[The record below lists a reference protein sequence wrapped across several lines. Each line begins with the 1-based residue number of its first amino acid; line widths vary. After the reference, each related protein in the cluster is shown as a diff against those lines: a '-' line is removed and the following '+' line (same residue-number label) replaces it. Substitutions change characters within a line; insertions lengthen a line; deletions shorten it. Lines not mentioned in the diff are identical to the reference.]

1 MSESAPAQPA
11 KWPRHG
17 QDQEAAPLLPD
28 DVIVEQILTR
38 VPAADT
44 ICFQAVCRSWRAAL
58 TSDHFVRAY
67 QAVRSAAAAQPPEI
81 AFFAPAATSGSTAF
95 YSSRLNDPTTH
106 QNNGSS
112 PVTARELVTVG
123 NLRAKDVVLSGT
135 KPCRGLTLLFQP
147 GECAYHVINLSTG
160 DHMSL
165 PPCLPPWRE
174 IPYGPYVLASA
185 GLGFDLAA
193 NEHIVVRF
201 FEDWDTQQH
210 CEVFGLRSGG
220 WRPCA
225 GQAPPHAAKGL
236 DGCPPV
242 FLDGRFY
249 WHIDSSRINFT
260 AGAHQKHEAIS
271 FGTPGRILSL
281 SVGNEEF
288 EWVPG
293 PEERARNA
301 LHLVELDGA
310 LCAVVDARLSM
321 ELFEIWTTR
330 TPPGPARP
338 ASWSLSIRISLATLP
353 QPARSDMGRG
363 IRMLPLGTL
372 SSGKILLATSHNE
385 VYAYDPGSN
394 TADRVFSVEDFVDD
408 APGEGGLMLNVAL
421 HEESVASVRRRG
433 RNMAASDRG
442 MLKMKLGSSTV
453 VARRGGAAPGG
464 QHRND
469 LDITPQ
475 LIQQMLG
482 ATMDQFHDIINM
494 YYE

>member
-1 MSESAPAQPA
+1 MSESASAQPA

-17 QDQEAAPLLPD
+17 QDQEAPLLPD
-28 DVIVEQILTR
+28 DMIVEQVLTR

-44 ICFQAVCRSWRAAL
+44 ICFQAVCRSWRAAI
-58 TSDHFVRAY
+58 TSDHFIRVY
-67 QAVRSAAAAQPPEI
+67 QAVRSAAAAQPLEI
-81 AFFAPAATSGSTAF
+81 VFFAPAATGSTAF

-112 PVTARELVTVG
+112 PATARELVTVG

-147 GECAYHVINLSTG
+147 GENAYHVINLSTG
-160 DHMSL
+160 DHVSL

-174 IPYGPYVLASA
+174 IPYGPYVLSSA
-185 GLGFDLAA
+185 GLGFDPAA
-193 NEHIVVRF
+193 NEHIVVRL

-225 GQAPPHAAKGL
+225 SQAPPHAAKGL

-242 FLDGRFY
+242 FLNGRFY
-249 WHIDSSRINFT
+249 WYIDSSRINFT
-260 AGAHQKHEAIS
+260 AGVHQEQDAIP
-271 FGTPGRILSL
+271 FGTPGRNLSL

-293 PEERARNA
+293 PEERAHNF

-321 ELFEIWTTR
+321 ELFELWTTQTSR
-330 TPPGPARP
+330 GPARP

-353 QPARSDMGRG
+353 QQARSDMGRG

-372 SSGKILLATSHNE
+372 SGGKILLGTSRNE
-385 VYAYDPGSN
+385 VYAYDPRSN

-421 HEESVASVRRRG
+421 HEESVAGVRRRAAS
-433 RNMAASDRG
+433 AASDRG
-442 MLKMKLGSSTV
+442 MLKIKLGSST
-453 VARRGGAAPGG
+453 VARRGGAAVGG
-464 QHRND
+464 QHRRND
-469 LDITPQ
+469 FDITPQ

-482 ATMDQFHDIINM
+482 PVMDQFHNIINM